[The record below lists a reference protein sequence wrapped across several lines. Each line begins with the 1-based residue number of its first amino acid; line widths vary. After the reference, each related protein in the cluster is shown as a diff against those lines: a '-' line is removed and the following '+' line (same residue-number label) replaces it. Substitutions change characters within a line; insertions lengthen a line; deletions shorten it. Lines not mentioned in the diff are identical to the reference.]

1 MNRFALTAA
10 FALGLMLTACNNEPE
25 EAEGS
30 SDDSVGPTAP
40 ETANGDEVVSEG
52 PTDDAT
58 PYAGTTGS
66 TGGRATGG
74 GGNGAGTSASGAG
87 SSGTGSMTKGSA
99 SASGTRPPKGSKLQ
113 KADPR

>member
-10 FALGLMLTACNNEPE
+10 FALGLTLTACNNEPE

-30 SDDSVGPTAP
+30 SDDSIAPTAP
-40 ETANGDEVVSEG
+40 ETADGDEVVSEG

-58 PYAGTTGS
+58 PYAGTTG
-66 TGGRATGG
+66 GG
-74 GGNGAGTSASGAG
+74 GADGGATSGSFDGRNAGGGSGAGT
-87 SSGTGSMTKGSA
+87 MTKGSA
-99 SASGTRPPKGSKLQ
+99 STSDARPPKGSKLQ